1 MYCKSCR
8 EPVPLDSKF
17 SLHGGAQITGQDEN
31 GPVAKPVENPFG
43 RQYRDYVLPFNQ
55 KVRYI
60 KLRQQHPSD

>member
-17 SLHGGAQITGQDEN
+17 CLHCGAQITGQDEN
-31 GPVAKPVENPFG
+31 CPVAKPVENPVD
-43 RQYRDYVLPFNQ
+43 RQYRDYVFPFNQ
-55 KVRYI
+55 KVSYI